1 METSRFVFL
10 DRDGTLVFDVGHGHR
25 LDQYELLPGVIDALQ
40 LLKDAGFRFAM
51 VTNQSGIGRGFFT
64 EADFRRFNERLFED
78 LRDGGI
84 EIEETYF
91 CPHLPD
97 AGCACRKPSPA
108 SLHAARDRF
117 AIDLAASWMIGDHA
131 NDVRTAANAGCRAV
145 LLLTGHGEEERHK
158 LGETPVDAVVADL
171 RAAADHILE
180 RDARGR
186 R

>member
-1 METSRFVFL
+1 MDRSRFVFL
-10 DRDGTLVFDVGHGHR
+10 DRDGTLVFDVGHGHK
-25 LDQYELLPGVIDALQ
+25 LEHYQLLPGVVDGLRQ
-40 LLKDAGFRFAM
+40 LRDAGFRFAL

-64 EADFRRFNERLFED
+64 EADFRGFNERLFED
-78 LRDGGI
+78 LRAGGI

-117 AIDLAASWMIGDHA
+117 EIDLAASWMIGDHA
-131 NDVRTAANAGCRAV
+131 NDVKTAAAAGCRAV
-145 LLLTGHGEEERHK
+145 LLLTGHGDEERHK
-158 LGETPVDAVVADL
+158 LGDTPVDAVVTDF
-171 RAAADHILE
+171 AAAAAHILA
-180 RDARGR
+180 RDARDR